1 MSDTATAQTNTAQS
15 FDAGDTISVR
25 FTGEIIDDINTE
37 IARIETEKLSI
48 SDYQNGT
55 KVYAA
60 TSTGTD
66 AYAITLDPPLTSY
79 ALGQTFKFMTDVAN
93 TGPATL
99 NVNGLGAKTIK
110 KLRDQDLDS

>member
-25 FTGEIIDDINTE
+25 FSGEIIDDINTE
-37 IARIETEKLSI
+37 IARLETEKLDV
-48 SDYQNGT
+48 SDYQNGE

-60 TSTGTD
+60 TSSGTD
-66 AYAITLDPPLTSY
+66 AYAITLTPPITSY
-79 ALGQTFKFMTDVAN
+79 ITAQTFKFLSDVAN